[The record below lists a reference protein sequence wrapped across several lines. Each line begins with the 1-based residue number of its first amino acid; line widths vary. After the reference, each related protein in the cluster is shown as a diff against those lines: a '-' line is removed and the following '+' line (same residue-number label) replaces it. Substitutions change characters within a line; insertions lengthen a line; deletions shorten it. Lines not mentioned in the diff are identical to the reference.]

1 MQQFDDD
8 TGRVVRAYV
17 RYKTAPACAAVFIIL
32 GVLAFSVLFPVLEWL
47 NRTLY
52 SFFQGGSR

>member
-1 MQQFDDD
+1 MQFDDE

-17 RYKTAPACAAVFIIL
+17 RYKTAPACAAVFILL
-32 GVLAFSVLFPVLEWL
+32 GVLAFSVLFPLAEWL

-52 SFFQGGSR
+52 WLLHGGSR

>member
-1 MQQFDDD
+1 MQQFDAD

-17 RYKTAPACAAVFIIL
+17 RYKTAPACAAVFILL
-32 GVLAFSVLFPVLEWL
+32 GVLAFSILFPLAEWL

-52 SFFQGGSR
+52 WYFQGGSR